1 MGTFE
6 LNNSGSISIS
16 VLSVLLDKEFYS
28 IPRMTS
34 AFIEEQ
40 NKYESTQTTLGM
52 KMSRHATFLKY
63 VSLNLLYDRSVI
75 LQCQNM
81 QMAHMWEAD
90 ADLRLIFKMCLN
102 KYTD

>member
-1 MGTFE
+1 
-6 LNNSGSISIS
+6 
-16 VLSVLLDKEFYS
+16 
-28 IPRMTS
+28 
-34 AFIEEQ
+34 
-40 NKYESTQTTLGM
+40 
-52 KMSRHATFLKY
+52 MSRHATFLKY